1 LLAFN
6 HGHNVFLSHDDQLL
20 AVDPDFR
27 AAVLAEEDLV
37 ADLDVE
43 RTDLAVFE
51 NLAFADRYDLSLH
64 GLFGRGIGNHDAARR
79 GSLLF
84 QALHDDAVMK
94 RTNLHG
100 CRSFETAEINGFFD

>member
-1 LLAFN
+1 MTSSSRMTTSSSPSNLHF
-6 HGHNVFLSHDDQLL
+6 G
-20 AVDPDFR
+20 

-43 RTDLAVFE
+43 RTDLAVLE

-79 GSLLF
+79 GSFLL

-94 RTNLHG
+94 RTYLHG
-100 CRSFETAEINGFFD
+100 CRSLEAVELIGKITTQEVC